1 MVPPDKQ
8 TWNGNSLRGVLM
20 DFEKIYSTNSINKM
34 QESLDSFKNK
44 FSSTEKKDL
53 MVKLLYDRLDTLPKG
68 VTMFSILNS
77 LSETERKA
85 FLDEIKVLIQTVSES
100 QKVLKK

>member
-1 MVPPDKQ
+1 
-8 TWNGNSLRGVLM
+8 
-20 DFEKIYSTNSINKM
+20 
-34 QESLDSFKNK
+34 
-44 FSSTEKKDL
+44 

>member
-1 MVPPDKQ
+1 VVWQQFKGD
-8 TWNGNSLRGVLM
+8 LM
-20 DFEKIYSTNSINKM
+20 DFEKIYFTNNFIKM
-34 QESLDSFKNK
+34 QESLDTFKNK

-53 MVKLLYDRLDTLPKG
+53 MVKLLYDRLDTLPKS

-85 FLDEIKVLIQTVSES
+85 FLDEIKALIQTVNES
-100 QKVLKK
+100 QKALKK

>member
-1 MVPPDKQ
+1 
-8 TWNGNSLRGVLM
+8 M
-20 DFEKIYSTNSINKM
+20 DFEKIYSNSNFIKM
-34 QESLDSFKNK
+34 QENLDNFKNK

-53 MVKLLYDRLDTLPKG
+53 MIKLLYDRLDTLPKG

-85 FLDEIKVLIQTVSES
+85 FLDEIKALIQTVGES
-100 QKVLKK
+100 QKALKK

>member
-1 MVPPDKQ
+1 
-8 TWNGNSLRGVLM
+8 M
-20 DFEKIYSTNSINKM
+20 DFEKIYSTNNTNRM
-34 QESLDSFKNK
+34 QESMDSFKSK

>member
-1 MVPPDKQ
+1 
-8 TWNGNSLRGVLM
+8 M
-20 DFEKIYSTNSINKM
+20 DFENIYKTNNVNRV
-34 QESLDSFKNK
+34 QESLNNFKNK

-85 FLDEIKVLIQTVSES
+85 FLDEIKLLIQTVSES
-100 QKVLKK
+100 QKALKK

>member
-1 MVPPDKQ
+1 
-8 TWNGNSLRGVLM
+8 M

-34 QESLDSFKNK
+34 QESMDSFKNK

-77 LSETERKA
+77 LSETERKV

>member
-1 MVPPDKQ
+1 
-8 TWNGNSLRGVLM
+8 M

-34 QESLDSFKNK
+34 QESMDSFKNK

-85 FLDEIKVLIQTVSES
+85 FLDEIRVLIQTVSES